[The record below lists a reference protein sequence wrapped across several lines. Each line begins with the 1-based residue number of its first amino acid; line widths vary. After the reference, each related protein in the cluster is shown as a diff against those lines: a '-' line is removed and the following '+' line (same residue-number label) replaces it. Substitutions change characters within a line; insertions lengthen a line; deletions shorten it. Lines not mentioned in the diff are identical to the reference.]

1 MKLDVKNSR
10 GRAAITSDQ
19 WHVVRAHM
27 ANRGAKRPYVRTVES
42 EHADCATCTRTAKEL
57 RRRIAA
63 ESADVPEAE
72 RDEIVVRRPNFK
84 TLKVATSLRQRR
96 AARDAAAK
104 RPRKSSKAREAVRP
118 VKKAAPPKPE

>member
-10 GRAAITSDQ
+10 GLEAITSDQ
-19 WHVVRAHM
+19 WHVIRAHM

-42 EHADCATCTRTAKEL
+42 EHADCETCTRTAKEL

-63 ESADVPEAE
+63 ESADVPEGE

-84 TLKVATSLRQRR
+84 TLKVATSLRKRR
-96 AARDAAAK
+96 AARAVAANRLRKPAK
-104 RPRKSSKAREAVRP
+104 ARKSVRP